1 MLGYADL
8 LQGPIVND
16 LADEVLLLELYSSKD
31 DRTPHDL
38 PLGYSFIYFYIMCED
53 LQARRFDSIKFARQF
68 DNPSSHRYDYSI
80 NQ

>member
-16 LADEVLLLELYSSKD
+16 LADEVLLLELYSSKN

-53 LQARRFDSIKFARQF
+53 LQARRFDSIKFARQC